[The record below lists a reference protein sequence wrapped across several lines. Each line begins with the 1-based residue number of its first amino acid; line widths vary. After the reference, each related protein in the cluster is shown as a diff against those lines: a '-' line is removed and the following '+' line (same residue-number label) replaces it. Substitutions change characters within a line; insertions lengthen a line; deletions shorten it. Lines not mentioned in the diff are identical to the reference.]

1 MSHKLNYNNFKTEKM
16 NFYEK
21 KHKMRGGKLNL
32 FQGML
37 RRDKKNINKFYTIVK
52 INALFTKTPQDFN
65 PERDLHPNLSF
76 QSALLL
82 SYLGL

>member
-1 MSHKLNYNNFKTEKM
+1 MSHKLNYYNNFKTEKM

-37 RRDKKNINKFYTIVK
+37 RIDKKKY
-52 INALFTKTPQDFN
+52 
-65 PERDLHPNLSF
+65 
-76 QSALLL
+76 
-82 SYLGL
+82 